1 MNLKNETFP
10 SLKRRTAGDPKCPTT
25 AKADNLEW
33 YF

>member
-10 SLKRRTAGDPKCPTT
+10 SLKRTGGDPKCPTT
-25 AKADNLEW
+25 AKVDNLEW